1 MSLTLP
7 PMNNHATI
15 SITTDNSNVLVTLT
29 SPSTITTTVI
39 SLASGMVGVNPA
51 PAVSV
56 TGPDEHFETRL
67 NVVENA
73 IFNLGST
80 LEKFISTNNGTLQ
93 VTHGQN
99 MIKDVGLI
107 SQSML
112 LNLKLISPFSQR
124 KPSRKSVNID
134 ICRASKDV
142 LTKTLIYWFQMQKS
156 WTNQLWRAVQQMS

>member
-1 MSLTLP
+1 MSLILP

-56 TGPDEHFETRL
+56 TGPHEHFETRL

-80 LEKFISTNNGTLQ
+80 LEKFISTNNRILQ
-93 VTHGQN
+93 VTHGEN
-99 MIKDVGLI
+99 MIKDV
-107 SQSML
+107 
-112 LNLKLISPFSQR
+112 
-124 KPSRKSVNID
+124 
-134 ICRASKDV
+134 
-142 LTKTLIYWFQMQKS
+142 
-156 WTNQLWRAVQQMS
+156 

>member
-56 TGPDEHFETRL
+56 TGPHEHFETRL

-80 LEKFISTNNGTLQ
+80 LEKFISTNNGILQ